1 MVLSFVALALTRG
14 PGPEALPGA
23 ARRYAEN
30 PPAAHT
36 GGFGEPTCQQC
47 HFSAS
52 LNAEGGTLLLE
63 GLPETYTPGQSV
75 RLTVRLTHAVLQR
88 GGFQLSARFSEGPQ
102 AGRQAGRLHP
112 VKEQRVEVRSTADSV
127 QYAHHTPAGT
137 EPAAPGRI
145 AWTLQWD
152 APASA
157 KGPVAFHLAANA
169 ANDDASAFGDF
180 VYTREATSRPAP

>member
-1 MVLSFVALALTRG
+1 MVLSFAALALTRG
-14 PGPEALPGA
+14 PAPEALPGA

-30 PPAAHT
+30 PPTAHT

-63 GLPETYTPGQSV
+63 GAPETYTPGQSV
-75 RLTVRLTHAVLQR
+75 RLTVRLTHAALQR

-102 AGRQAGRLHP
+102 AGRQAGRLRP
-112 VKEQRVEVRSTADSV
+112 IDEQRAEVRTTDAV

-137 EPAAPGRI
+137 QPAAPGRI
-145 AWTLQWD
+145 AWTLEWT

-157 KGPVAFHLAANA
+157 KEPVAFHLAANA

-180 VYTREATSRPAP
+180 VYTHEVFSRPTP